1 MDIHAV
7 LELLLVVIASIGLG
21 RSIRDKHKKIT
32 AQSTKLAVIFY

>member
-21 RSIRDKHKKIT
+21 LSIRDKHKK
-32 AQSTKLAVIFY
+32 